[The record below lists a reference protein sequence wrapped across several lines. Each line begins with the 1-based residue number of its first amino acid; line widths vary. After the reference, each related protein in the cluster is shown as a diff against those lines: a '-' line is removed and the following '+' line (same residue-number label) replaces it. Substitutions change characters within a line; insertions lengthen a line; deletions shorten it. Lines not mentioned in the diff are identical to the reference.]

1 MRVPA
6 RMCLFVC
13 IVCLSMLSSET
24 GPSCQLPPPRT
35 TDPVLSRF
43 AALTTTPRLCVGG
56 LEKVA
61 ITVVGSPQLSGEF

>member
-1 MRVPA
+1 
-6 RMCLFVC
+6 
-13 IVCLSMLSSET
+13 MLSSET